1 MGTFR
6 VWTATD
12 FGTGRQVPDKRRAGQ
27 LTTACRMC
35 RLRKVKCLV
44 AHKEHGS
51 ESARSPQCQPCK
63 NSNLERKWDVIDGRK
78 RKRRKPSDPDQ
89 NASGAGEQQNPESSR
104 EVFDHP
110 NGLQAG
116 HNNSELN
123 TNKKEGSKESSSVEL
138 GGTEGANTARQNDGE
153 VAQATGTQ
161 LVPSGRLNPGSYHE
175 PQMPFEEL
183 CAEAGV
189 EIPPNWP
196 DLQDFI
202 FGADVFGHV
211 DHGGQEYLQPP
222 IGPSP
227 GRSKSDI
234 HAPSRPRIVKL
245 RYYRR
250 LGPTAVVPGFRRLS
264 MAVNP
269 DQEETYEGEH
279 SSLELDDYTSGWGT
293 ASPSSAASDHNKLFD
308 KSTCQPNS
316 DIMPMILHVF
326 FEHFEGHFPF
336 LNPEI
341 LSGHVQAGEA
351 SSFLLNAIAALTV
364 RFCPLEGPL
373 AYLQDRYSTNWGRGA
388 PFFKKAKEQLVSLL
402 SLPEPDVIAG
412 LIILSWAEFGDNNE
426 TGTSI
431 YTISAFVALS
441 KGIFLTKDAG
451 LWMLT
456 GMAIQMAQDLGFHR
470 TPETNASF
478 HDNARPSTSGNYN
491 LTDEQST
498 IHQQKARLVMFWSVF
513 ILDVCV
519 SLVTGRPPTIRRS
532 EIETPLPTAQDMK
545 LAQLDF
551 DEKTS
556 IRNLIFPTTVSFML
570 HFPEALDLLNQPSSR
585 VVGDVDATLCRIR
598 QDLLQSYNS
607 LPPELVFTIANY
619 RSSLKSN
626 QSGLY
631 VTLHLFFYTFM
642 MLLTNS
648 RLHHERV
655 GRPSMDSAIIVD
667 NRPSA
672 GDGSDESENRAGIA
686 TIACQKMAQI
696 LTISDLVDPKGYLA
710 TPFANHC
717 CFIAASTVLNDS
729 DFRHQKQRPSQET
742 FLGSVANVDY
752 EFFHEKLQ
760 QQSKYFRAISSVIA
774 VLDCRRQATVDNGE
788 PRASESSDNEAEV
801 GRVVALG
808 DSGIVN
814 RYTIRQQE

>member
-1 MGTFR
+1 MECERKEPEKRMGTFR

-44 AHKEHGS
+44 THREHGS
-51 ESARSPQCQPCK
+51 ESVRSPQCQPCR
-63 NSNLERKWDVIDGRK
+63 NSNLDCKWDVIDGRK
-78 RKRRKPSDPDQ
+78 RKRRKPFDPDQ
-89 NASGAGEQQNPESSR
+89 SASGAGEQQNPESSR
-104 EVFDHP
+104 EVLDHP
-110 NGLQAG
+110 NGCEAG
-116 HNNSELN
+116 QNDSQTN
-123 TNKKEGSKESSSVEL
+123 TKKQESSKESSSVEL
-138 GGTEGANTARQNDGE
+138 GGTEGANEARQNDGE
-153 VAQATGTQ
+153 LAQGTGTQ
-161 LVPSGRLNPGSYHE
+161 LIPSVRLNPGSYHE

-202 FGADVFGHV
+202 FEADVFGHV
-211 DHGGQEYLQPP
+211 DHGGQEYLPPP

-227 GRSKSDI
+227 GRSKSDF

-279 SSLELDDYTSGWGT
+279 SGLELDDYTSGWGT
-293 ASPSSAASDHNKLFD
+293 ASPSSAASDHNRLFD

-341 LSGHVQAGEA
+341 LGGHVQAGEA

-388 PFFKKAKEQLVSLL
+388 PFLKKAKEQLVSLL
-402 SLPEPDVIAG
+402 SLPEPEVVAG

-426 TGTSI
+426 TG
-431 YTISAFVALS
+431 
-441 KGIFLTKDAG
+441 

-456 GMAIQMAQDLGFHR
+456 GMAIRMAQDLGFHR
-470 TPETNASF
+470 TPETNTDPNASF
-478 HDNARPSTSGNYN
+478 HDNARPSASGNYS
-491 LTDEQST
+491 LTDEQSA

-532 EIETPLPTAQDMK
+532 EVETPLPTAQDMK

-556 IRNLIFPTTVSFML
+556 IKNLIFPATVSFML
-570 HFPEALDLLNQPSSR
+570 HFSEALDLLNQPSSR

-598 QDLLQSYNS
+598 QDLVQSYNS

-631 VTLHLFFYTFM
+631 LTLHMFFYTFM

-655 GRPSMDSAIIVD
+655 GRPSMGSANILD
-667 NRPSA
+667 NRPLA
-672 GDGSDESENRAGIA
+672 GDGSDESENRAEIT

-696 LTISDLVDPKGYLA
+696 LTISDLVDQKGYLA
-710 TPFANHC
+710 TPFTNHC
-717 CFIAASTVLNDS
+717 CFIAASTILNDS

-760 QQSKYFRAISSVIA
+760 QQSKYFGAISSVIA
-774 VLDCRRQATVDNGE
+774 VLDCRRQATVDNVE
-788 PRASESSDNEAEV
+788 PRAPEGLDTETEV

-808 DSGIVN
+808 DPGIVN
-814 RYTIRQQE
+814 RYTIRQQEE